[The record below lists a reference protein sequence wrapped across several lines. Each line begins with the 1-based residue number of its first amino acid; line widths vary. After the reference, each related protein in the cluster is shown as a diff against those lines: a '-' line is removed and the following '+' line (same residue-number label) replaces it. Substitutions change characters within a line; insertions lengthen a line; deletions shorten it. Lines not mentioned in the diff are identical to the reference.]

1 MSIGTLR
8 EQRWASLHLAA
19 WWPKLSLAQQF
30 GLVSSVVLLFGM
42 AVIGTWVARR
52 IEDSVVQIAA
62 ANSALHID
70 AFIAP
75 HVQELAHRNTLSDEA
90 ITALDNTVS
99 EPSFTLRVRSVKVW
113 RPDGAVVYATNKEV
127 IGREFTP
134 DYALRRAFKGR
145 IATEVD
151 DHNEENEW
159 ERSLGARLVEIYA
172 PVRQDGSERI
182 IAVVEFYEYYEA
194 LAQDLSMARRQS
206 WLVTGGVGAVLIFAL
221 YFIVARG
228 SDTIERQHKALVTRV
243 HQLSDLLRQN
253 EILRARTA
261 SKRDSSDLLQRL
273 GSELHDGPAQLLSL
287 ALLRLD
293 NVRADPVGQ
302 DFTVVQSALQDALND
317 IRNVCAGLVLPE
329 VRDMSLAEALRHTV
343 EAHERRTGTRVL
355 AKIETLPN
363 APPEV
368 TAAIARFVQEG
379 LQNAY
384 KHADAEGQCVIAKRT
399 GQWLFL
405 EVSDGGPGIRPADL
419 EAPQGKLGLVGL
431 KYRIEALGGRV
442 VIASRP
448 GKGTRLI
455 MELPVSWEGSDGG
468 QS

>member
-8 EQRWASLHLAA
+8 EQRWASIRLAA

-52 IEDSVVQIAA
+52 IEDSVVQTAA

-75 HVQELAHRNTLSDEA
+75 YVQELAYRNTLSPETIA
-90 ITALDNTVS
+90 ALDNTVS

-113 RPDGAVVYATNKEV
+113 RPDGTVVYATNKEA
-127 IGREFTP
+127 IGRAFTP
-134 DYALRRAFKGR
+134 GYALRRALKGR
-145 IATEVD
+145 ITTEVD
-151 DHNEENEW
+151 EHDEENEW
-159 ERSLGARLVEIYA
+159 ERSLGTRIVEVYA
-172 PVRQDGSERI
+172 PVRQDGSERV
-182 IAVVEFYEYYEA
+182 IAVAEFYEYYDA

-228 SDTIERQHKALVTRV
+228 SDTIERQHQALVTRV

-253 EILRARTA
+253 EILRARTT
-261 SKRDSSDLLQRL
+261 SNPDSSDLLQRL
-273 GSELHDGPAQLLSL
+273 GSELHDGPAQLLGL

-293 NVRADPVGQ
+293 NMRADPDGQ
-302 DFTVVQSALQDALND
+302 DFAVVQSALQDALND
-317 IRNVCAGLVLPE
+317 IRNVCAGLILPE
-329 VRDMSLAEALRHTV
+329 VHDMSLTDALRHTV

-355 AKIETLPN
+355 AKVGTLPN

-368 TAAIARFVQEG
+368 KAAIARFVQEG

-384 KHADAEGQCVIAKRT
+384 RHADAKGQCVIAERV
-399 GQWLFL
+399 GQRLFV
-405 EVSDGGPGIRPADL
+405 EVSDSGPGIRPDEL
-419 EAPQGKLGLVGL
+419 EAPQRKLGLLGL
-431 KYRIEALGGRV
+431 RYRIESLGGRV
-442 VIASRP
+442 DIASRT
-448 GKGTRLI
+448 GEGTRLI
-455 MELPVSWEGSDGG
+455 MELPVSWEG
-468 QS
+468 